1 MVGEG
6 HFLPALKDDDAGTQK
21 GSDFGKDD
29 IVICPDGTLLIPIKP
44 VVQPVKIIN
53 ELKGKELCIHNKME
67 NTKNNYIAGVMS
79 NFKGN
84 SVFDIKI
91 VSVPTLSDNE
101 NGKTTHVSNS
111 KTILIQINSSKA
123 NGKPGLSLAKT
134 ILHEYIHA
142 RMVSMLGTKLVPTAP
157 DAVKFRNTYDS
168 YEKTEFEPTPAHQT
182 MADLYVNSMAEGLAS
197 FHKNELKED
206 YNKYKSAFGEFPSFD
221 FYKALAWE
229 GLSNQGVTAWT
240 NLPESERKK
249 FTTLQAR
256 TGMLTNLCN

>member
-6 HFLPALKDDDAGTQK
+6 HFLSALPDKDPQRK
-21 GSDFGKDD
+21 GGIAGKDD
-29 IVICPDGTLLIPIKP
+29 ILICPDGTLLIPIKP

-84 SVFDIKI
+84 SQFSIKI
-91 VSVPTLSDNE
+91 VSDLTLASNI
-101 NGKTTHVSNS
+101 NGETKPISGS
-111 KTILIQINSSKA
+111 KTILIQINSAKA
-123 NGKPGLSLAKT
+123 RGSSGLSLAKT

-142 RMVSMLGTKLVPTAP
+142 RMFSMLGTKLVPTAP
-157 DAVKFRNTYDS
+157 DAVKFRTTYDS
-168 YEKTEFEPTPAHQT
+168 YKKTEFEPSPQHQT

-206 YNKYKSAFGEFPSFD
+206 YNKYQSTFGEFPSFD

-229 GLSNQGVTAWT
+229 GLSNQGVTAWS

-256 TGMLTNLCN
+256 TGMLTNPCN